1 LGARDQED
9 RDSSTAQTNGLQ
21 DLILKIPNAKK
32 GWQSGLRGRK
42 EEKKEGRKKRRKE
55 GMLVVALEI
64 AQDCGV
70 FGGGERARGSFKRI

>member
-42 EEKKEGRKKRRKE
+42 EEKKEGRNVSCSLGNSPRLWSIWGRGESQRKFQE
-55 GMLVVALEI
+55 DLM
-64 AQDCGV
+64 
-70 FGGGERARGSFKRI
+70 